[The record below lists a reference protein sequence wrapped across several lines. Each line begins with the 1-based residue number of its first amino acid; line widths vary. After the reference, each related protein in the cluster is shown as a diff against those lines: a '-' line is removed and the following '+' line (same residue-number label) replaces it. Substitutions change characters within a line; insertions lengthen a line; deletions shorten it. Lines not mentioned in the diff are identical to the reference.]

1 MCYTYIIII
10 LELLSLMSK
19 EEFKIEVGPPKLTR
33 FERAKIIGSRSLQI
47 SLGAPVFIKI
57 PKDINDPIRLA
68 VKELASGSVPLSIRR
83 TYPNGHSQNI
93 PIEKLL

>member
-1 MCYTYIIII
+1 MLFGIV
-10 LELLSLMSK
+10 ELMSK

-33 FERAKIIGSRSLQI
+33 FERAKIVGSRSLQI
-47 SLGAPVFIKI
+47 SLGAPAFIKI
-57 PKDINDPIRLA
+57 PKDINDPIHVA
-68 VKELASGSVPLSIRR
+68 IKELNSGSVPLSIRR